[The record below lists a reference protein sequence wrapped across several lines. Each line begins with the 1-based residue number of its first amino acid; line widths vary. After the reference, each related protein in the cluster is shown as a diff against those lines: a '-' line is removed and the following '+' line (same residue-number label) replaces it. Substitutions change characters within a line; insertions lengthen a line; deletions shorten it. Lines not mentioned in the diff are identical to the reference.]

1 LRIVVVGASTAGL
14 KCACHARRLLPG
26 AAITVLDAR
35 REISLAHGAL
45 PAFLAG
51 EFPSLDA
58 LRATNYGRV
67 RDEAFFHDVKG
78 LDVRTGRRVV
88 GCDLAVRTVTA
99 VDEDSGASETF
110 GYDHLVL
117 AVGAASRVP
126 AGVVPGPAVHLGHD
140 PLHLRDLRRSLE
152 RGAVGRVAVLG
163 GGCVGVSLAGALAET
178 WGVGVTLFE
187 AQDRILPEVLDGELA
202 AVAVRALREVGV
214 EVRTGAAVVGATTAG
229 AGAVVR
235 VGEEE
240 LSFEAAI
247 VALGVGPRAEVARA
261 AGLAVGASGGLVVD
275 QHLACAPGVWACGD
289 VAEVTHRL
297 TGAPRMAGRSA
308 LAARM
313 GRAVAEGIAGRE
325 IVFPPMVG
333 SFALRIGETMVA
345 TTGLTASAAREAGLA
360 PTTVWGSFA
369 DRAVIDPQR
378 RYDAVALVSEERTG
392 RLLGLQA
399 VGPGAAVRRAD
410 LLATQLRADGRLED
424 LLDLEVCCHLPVG
437 DLFDPLHGLA
447 ALALAVQG
455 GGPLPVACE
464 TAVPGAVLLD
474 VREASEL
481 VGELAAIPGAINV
494 PLGEL
499 ATRLAEIPRDRPVV
513 VYCARGP
520 RSFEAITRLRDEGRR
535 DVFYLAGGVGLR
547 SVR

>member
-14 KCACHARRLLPG
+14 KCACRARRLLPD

-35 REISLAHGAL
+35 REISLAHDAL
-45 PAFLAG
+45 PSFLAG

-58 LRATNYGRV
+58 LRTTTYGRV

-78 LDVRTGRRVV
+78 IDVRTGWRVV
-88 GCDLAVRTVTA
+88 GVDPVARTVTA
-99 VDEDSGASETF
+99 VGEDGGGSDAFE
-110 GYDHLVL
+110 YDHLVL
-117 AVGAASRVP
+117 ATGAASRVP

-140 PLHLRDLRRSLE
+140 PLHLRDLRRALK
-152 RGAVGRVAVLG
+152 RGAVDRVAVLG
-163 GGCVGVSLAGALAET
+163 GGCVGVSLAAALAET
-178 WGVGVTLFE
+178 WGVGVMLFE
-187 AQDRILPEVLDGELA
+187 ARERILPEVLDCELA
-202 AVAVRALREVGV
+202 AVAVRALRELGV
-214 EVRTGAAVVGATTAG
+214 EVRTGARVDGATTAD
-229 AGAVVR
+229 ARAVVQ
-235 VGEEE
+235 VGEEA
-240 LSFEAAI
+240 LSFDAAI
-247 VALGVGPRAEVARA
+247 VALGVEPRVEVARA
-261 AGLAVGASGGLVVD
+261 AGFAVGAAGGLVVD

-289 VAEVTHRL
+289 VAEVTQRL
-297 TGAPRMAGRSA
+297 TGAPRTAGRSA

-313 GRAVAEGIAGRE
+313 GRVVAEGIAGRAV
-325 IVFPPMVG
+325 VFPPMVG

-360 PTTVWGSFA
+360 PVVVWGSFT
-369 DRAVIDPQR
+369 DRAAIDPQR

-399 VGPGAAVRRAD
+399 VGEGAAVRRAD

-424 LLDLEVCCHLPVG
+424 LLDLEVCCHPPVG
-437 DLFDPLHGLA
+437 DLFDPLHSLA
-447 ALALAVQG
+447 ALALAVRD

-464 TAVPGAVLLD
+464 TVVPGAVLLD

-499 ATRLAEIPRDRPVV
+499 EARLAEIPRDRPVV

-520 RSFEAITRLRDEGRR
+520 RSFEAVSRLREEGYTN
-535 DVFYLAGGVGLR
+535 VFYLAGGLGLR
-547 SVR
+547 AIR